1 MDELTKYAN
10 NIIENPLEYL
20 NTYQS
25 RVAFAKDY
33 LRLQKRVE
41 ELEKLSNAHK
51 KLACLVDQQ
60 QLDLRASISKAVEEI
75 NKEWVDGVADG
86 ETYNYDDVYQSGI
99 ADALDILRKHGL
111 DGGGE

>member
-1 MDELTKYAN
+1 MSTFGELTKYAN

-60 QLDLRASISKAVEEI
+60 QIDLRASISEAVE
-75 NKEWVDGVADG
+75 
-86 ETYNYDDVYQSGI
+86 DVQK
-99 ADALDILRKHGL
+99 LDRHNVRIGDFMSIFVKHGL
-111 DGGGE
+111 IGGE

>member
-60 QLDLRASISKAVEEI
+60 QIDLRTSISKAVEEI
-75 NKEWVDGVADG
+75 ENLRGFEPEDEYDTEWLHAVTRV
-86 ETYNYDDVYQSGI
+86 I
-99 ADALDILRKHGL
+99 DILRKHGL
-111 DGGGE
+111 IGGE